1 MLNHNHTT
9 LAGRLTRD
17 PETTRVGETTLVK
30 FSLANNRRYRD
41 SKGEWQDQ
49 VLFMDCEAWGAKG
62 EAIMR
67 DGRKGGEVVIEGSLK
82 QDTWEGKDG
91 RRNSRI
97 VLRAEKI
104 GIPRQAVAG
113 QHDYQSESRHAEQRQ
128 AGQRVAEPRYENSY
142 ATDAADE
149 VF

>member
-17 PETTRVGETTLVK
+17 PETPRVGETTLVK

-49 VLFMDCEAWGAKG
+49 VLFMDCEVWGNKG
-62 EAIMR
+62 EALLR
-67 DGRKGGEVVIEGSLK
+67 DGRKGGEVVVEGSLK

-97 VLRAEKI
+97 VLRAEKV
-104 GIPRQAVAG
+104 GIPRQAVPANTE
-113 QHDYQSESRHAEQRQ
+113 YQPP
-128 AGQRVAEPRYENSY
+128 QRVAEPSYESSY
-142 ATDAADE
+142 NADTADD